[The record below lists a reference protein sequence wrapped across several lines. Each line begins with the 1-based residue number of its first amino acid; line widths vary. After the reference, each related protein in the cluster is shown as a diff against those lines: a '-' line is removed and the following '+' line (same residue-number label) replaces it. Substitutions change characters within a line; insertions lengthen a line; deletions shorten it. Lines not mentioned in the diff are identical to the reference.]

1 MTEQAFL
8 CLLASQDAPSFEV
21 LESALLLLVFKPGAG
36 MQTLLEGNLLKHTL
50 ILETAEP
57 FIEGTFLRSG
67 AKSYSPKV
75 EVDVPLENLL
85 VDVEED
91 SAAKIVMHRSVKLEA
106 FVSHHIQQNR
116 DLIQSLLEENV
127 SLYDCP
133 DDSTLLGCDIIIS
146 RWTCIVTRRL
156 QDLYVDETDG
166 GLNGVITL
174 IVELSRAFERIVLI
188 VEMNEADQSWPK
200 GLDETAWIRLSSLFN
215 FCGASV
221 EVMQVFSLDQLALA
235 IRSAV
240 EEDCG
245 LHDESQRHLQ
255 QRHHQHSRAES
266 TSLSALKEWSEC
278 REKQTTPEF
287 QFLCRWP
294 SLNPCSAE
302 HILEAMQSAGMP
314 VESLVNINSDAA
326 VLDVV
331 RKGAEK
337 ARLPGHIVT
346 SLQMTAEAVS
356 LSLLDEHP
364 DMYARAEEGE
374 ADFGV
379 FPDDFCEGARSQTN
393 SQSHHLR
400 KRAAACSEDMEPLH
414 VRKSE
419 F

>member
-1 MTEQAFL
+1 
-8 CLLASQDAPSFEV
+8 
-21 LESALLLLVFKPGAG
+21 
-36 MQTLLEGNLLKHTL
+36 
-50 ILETAEP
+50 
-57 FIEGTFLRSG
+57 
-67 AKSYSPKV
+67 
-75 EVDVPLENLL
+75 
-85 VDVEED
+85 
-91 SAAKIVMHRSVKLEA
+91 
-106 FVSHHIQQNR
+106 
-116 DLIQSLLEENV
+116 
-127 SLYDCP
+127 
-133 DDSTLLGCDIIIS
+133 
-146 RWTCIVTRRL
+146 
-156 QDLYVDETDG
+156 
-166 GLNGVITL
+166 LNGVITL